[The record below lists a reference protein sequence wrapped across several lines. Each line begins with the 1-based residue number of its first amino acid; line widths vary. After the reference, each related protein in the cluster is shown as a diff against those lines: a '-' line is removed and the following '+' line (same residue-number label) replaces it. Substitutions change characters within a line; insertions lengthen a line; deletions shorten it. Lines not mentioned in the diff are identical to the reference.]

1 MRDIEF
7 VELRGDLESSAVGV
21 VLAGRCMRDSIRLGD
36 VFSVCVSVDGI
47 ERGVVLRV
55 EEILLYGQLMDEV
68 TKNMGFELLL
78 SGEDVTELTAGCL
91 LRGVSAH

>member
-36 VFSVCVSVDGI
+36 VSVDGI